1 MTLKVKLSVDQVL
14 KGCEIAISE
23 VSKRRVSEKYQ
34 NQEDVEKYPFQVRAM
49 IIKDSQGINVG
60 QVFTL
65 KLAKNSGLESGQTF
79 DFTDKGGATVTGSSV
94 SFWSRKGFVQVSL
107 KGDELIAR

>member
-1 MTLKVKLSVDQVL
+1 MALKVSLTVDQVL
-14 KGCEIAISE
+14 KGCEIVISE

-34 NQEDVEKYPFQVRAM
+34 NEEDVKKYPFQVRAM
-49 IIKDSQGINVG
+49 VTKDVQGINLG

-65 KLAKNSGLESGQTF
+65 KLAKSSGLEAGQTF
-79 DFTDKGGATVTGSSV
+79 DFTDDGATVTSGSV